1 MSNPIII
8 AALALLAGLVFTCLK
23 LKHSLRMQKDLQMN
37 LAHARNELNQQE
49 AQSHEM
55 QYEVTQLRIQISSLK
70 VTVNQLEQYQDVLD
84 IEQYVKTRRLQA
96 DSFIDMTKIN
106 AEIMLNELKDQ
117 IAKVQA
123 FLAVHQ
129 QNMQSQIEKKAQ
141 EELKS
146 YFTQVQAVQE
156 RNDILQALE
165 RKIHGYQQHY
175 YLPLQQLQ
183 GQLIEGYA
191 SSDAAQHLLQ
201 VYAKIQNAIQVE
213 QIANCHYLNENR
225 RQAAIALVTMVF
237 NAKAELYL
245 KQLNRENLGQLLQAL
260 KDDYLL
266 INLHG
271 NQFSNAQLNES
282 YLNLRLEELKFMALL
297 QVEPA

>member
-1 MSNPIII
+1 MSNPLIIL
-8 AALALLAGLVFTCLK
+8 ALALLVGLLFTCFK
-23 LKHSLRMQKDLQMN
+23 LKQSLRLQKDLQMN
-37 LAHARNELNQQE
+37 LAHARNELNQQD
-49 AQSHEM
+49 AQSHEI

-70 VTVNQLEQYQDVLD
+70 VAVNQLQQYQDVLD

-96 DSFIDMTKIN
+96 DSFIEMTKIN

-117 IAKVQA
+117 IAQVQA
-123 FLAVHQ
+123 FLTVHQ
-129 QNMQSQIEKKAQ
+129 QNMHSQIEQKAQ

-146 YFTQVQAVQE
+146 YFTQVQALQE
-156 RNDILQALE
+156 RDDILQALE
-165 RKIHGYQQHY
+165 RKIHGYQQRY
-175 YLPLQQLQ
+175 FFPLQQLQ
-183 GQLIEGYA
+183 GQLIEGYS

-201 VYAKIQNAIQVE
+201 VYAKIQDAIQAE
-213 QIANCHYLNENR
+213 QIANCHYLDENR

-245 KQLNRENLGQLLQAL
+245 KLLNRENLGQLLQAL

-271 NQFSNAQLNES
+271 NHFSNAQLNES

-297 QVEPA
+297 HLEAA